1 MNYWTTK
8 DGNKIAV
15 KDLDDKHLLNIL
27 SMLKA
32 KNHIYGMRISRMGT
46 SSYSIDK
53 NREQLNLILGE
64 GAYIS
69 CAIQRAKDDLIR
81 WVQEKRFEYECE
93 TGIDYD
99 NRLLM

>member
-8 DGNKIAV
+8 NGNKIAV
-15 KDLDDKHLLNIL
+15 EDLDGKHLLNIL
-27 SMLKA
+27 SMLKG
-32 KNHIYGMRISRMGT
+32 KNHIYGMRILRKST
-46 SSYSIDK
+46 CPLSIDK

-69 CAIQRAKDDLIR
+69 CVIQRAKDDLLR
-81 WVQEKRFEYECE
+81 WAEEKRFDYECE

-99 NRLLM
+99 NRQLI